1 MQKFFHKSLIFDS
14 PWASTHHIF
23 SMLIPESDYDNTWVS
38 TKLNTSKETKL
49 IAGRQ
54 LKMWTQHIWSKS
66 RLIQPLELWKKKHIY
81 TAGDKRKRLKNFYL
95 DSESKVTLKL
105 E

>member
-38 TKLNTSKETKL
+38 TKLDASKETKL

-54 LKMWTQHIWSKS
+54 LKMGT
-66 RLIQPLELWKKKHIY
+66 KHI
-81 TAGDKRKRLKNFYL
+81 
-95 DSESKVTLKL
+95 
-105 E
+105 